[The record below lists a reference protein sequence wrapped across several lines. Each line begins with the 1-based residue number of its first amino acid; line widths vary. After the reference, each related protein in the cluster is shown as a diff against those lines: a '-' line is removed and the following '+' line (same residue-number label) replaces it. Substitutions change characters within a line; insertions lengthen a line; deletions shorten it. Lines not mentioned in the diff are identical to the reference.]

1 MNQILYNKYDN
12 YKNNNTYN
20 TSLRLKKFNF
30 FRLSFLLSFILF
42 LSSILLLFYIT
53 YSKSKQEALS
63 SKIIEK
69 YEISKLYNNSNTS
82 YNYLLYNNNE
92 ILGFIEIPKLNIY
105 YPIFA
110 NISDDLLKIA
120 PCRFSGPLPNSNGN
134 LCIAG
139 HNYDNTK
146 FFSKI
151 NTLKN
156 DDKIYIYDTN
166 NHQTTYHVYDM
177 YEVNSNDLSPLT
189 GSNANMKELTLVTCN
204 NFNDNRIIV
213 KAKE

>member
-12 YKNNNTYN
+12 YKNDNSHNN
-20 TSLRLKKFNF
+20 SLRLKKFNF

-42 LSSILLLFYIT
+42 LFSILLLFFIT
-53 YSKSKQEALS
+53 YSKSQQELLS

-69 YEISKLYNNSNTS
+69 YKISKLYNNSNTS
-82 YNYLLYNNNE
+82 YNYLLYNNSE

-151 NTLKN
+151 NSLKKE
-156 DDKIYIYDTN
+156 DKIYIYDTN
-166 NHQTTYHVYDM
+166 NNQTTYHVYDI

-189 GSNANMKELTLVTCN
+189 VSDSNIKELTLVTCN